1 MHLHGFHFIVD
12 ATGDG
17 DTDQPLAGEGQRTA
31 VTELVPPGRTFSLSW
46 QPTRAGNWLFHCHM
60 VVHMTPLPEDAAAHH
75 TSSGDGG
82 MSGLVMGIEVSGPP
96 SAPVPAPAKRL
107 SLFLTEEPARYA
119 DRHSG
124 FRVDIEGA
132 PAPRLNDGSVP
143 GPVLV
148 LTRNEPTEVTVVNR
162 TSAPTAIHW
171 HGLEI
176 ESYFDGVPGFGGLGG
191 QLAPA
196 IEPGTSFVARMAPPR
211 AGTFI
216 YHTHWHDEA
225 QLAGGMYGPLIVLE
239 PGERFDPTVDHIL
252 VIGLN
257 GVLDPSRREPFALNG
272 RSKPD
277 PILLKDGVP
286 NRLRLI
292 NITANNVALV
302 VSLVSASEAVQW
314 TPLAKDGAAVP
325 PSQSTPCIARQMI
338 GVGETYDF
346 QVIPGAAQNIWL
358 EIRRG
363 NGEWVMQAPVQVR

>member
-1 MHLHGFHFIVD
+1 M
-12 ATGDG
+12 
-17 DTDQPLAGEGQRTA
+17 
-31 VTELVPPGRTFSLSW
+31 
-46 QPTRAGNWLFHCHM
+46 
-60 VVHMTPLPEDAAAHH
+60 
-75 TSSGDGG
+75 
-82 MSGLVMGIEVSGPP
+82 
-96 SAPVPAPAKRL
+96 
-107 SLFLTEEPARYA
+107 FLTEEPARYA